1 VVHVGDDVLLSAEED
16 KPPYVSPCVDSLVT
30 IAYYPPPPSHAR
42 LREIEHT
49 DSQLKLSKTDLF
61 CVHPGC
67 VWSFRYIA
75 QIYAMWEEGKG
86 GGKPKDFFV
95 RASWYFRP
103 KDVPKPVL
111 ATALGPKGKASPKEL
126 FASAMTEEN
135 DVRSVISLA
144 QIGSVPKQA
153 SEMADN
159 EYVCRFEYFPLE
171 KRLKPRKASAPS
183 THPSAD
189 SSTGSRSTQVEVST
203 TAEAVAPAAATS
215 SKSVKKTAASAGPA
229 SASSASASASAGEKV
244 IPQTSDL
251 SSTQSSSG
259 SKGKGRSL
267 PSLETPVSPD
277 QSLLASAS
285 GEGSGDDG
293 KSSGVAAGDTAGPV
307 LLSPKTGPA
316 KIERSRVGDA
326 YQATVPALVDEK
338 TRKGSARNEPSDS
351 SGEQLMQCVWEP
363 CDDTNDPV
371 HSDAAIRSF
380 LARAQS
386 MHGLQPG
393 DIVRILEGETEDTSP
408 GSSRISGVES
418 GGSTDG
424 VDSSN
429 GSSSSSSSSGGG
441 GGMSRNGSSG
451 SISDGGKPSSSATSS
466 ELRLKLPSTPLT
478 LQWGVYLGDADV
490 TPNNATSPPLVLSPP
505 VTTATEDG
513 GASEVPAE
521 ASAGAAAGTAEP
533 SASAAEGAAADSAP
547 LAADAAVGAADS
559 AAPVERAVRVVYL
572 NRATS
577 SKSRSIVPL
586 RKVRGRFNEAAAL
599 ECLRT
604 ALMDPE
610 AGLKLWAAQLT
621 REEPPLRTWTAEEVR
636 ILNSAVGRFGDDFR
650 DICAFLPGKDQAA
663 VAHLYYTF
671 WGPARSGDAAVQ
683 LFRLAES
690 HKPQSAASG
699 TGGDKAGQK
708 RQLTGQDAKESGS
721 GVGDLKRPRPSEP
734 TTKGRGAKAGA
745 ADSVAS
751 TSAAGA
757 SANGSSGGRSGKKQR
772 VVATQRSSE
781 APWRGGASSSRRS
794 GGSKSATAA
803 AAETNTDS
811 EDETDDEVGRLAA
824 SQRFLKAAHGS
835 MPPAQY
841 AQLVELLVRFDS
853 ANISMSKLL
862 AEVTRL
868 IHPYPKLEMGFHP
881 FLPPSWNMN
890 GPAAL

>member
-1 VVHVGDDVLLSAEED
+1 
-16 KPPYVSPCVDSLVT
+16 
-30 IAYYPPPPSHAR
+30 
-42 LREIEHT
+42 
-49 DSQLKLSKTDLF
+49 
-61 CVHPGC
+61 
-67 VWSFRYIA
+67 
-75 QIYAMWEEGKG
+75 MWEEGKG

-153 SEMADN
+153 AEMADN
-159 EYVCRFEYFPLE
+159 EYVCRYEYFPLE
-171 KRLKPRKASAPS
+171 RRLKPRKESAPS
-183 THPSAD
+183 TRPSGD
-189 SSTGSRSTQVEVST
+189 SSTGSRPSAQVEVST
-203 TAEAVAPAAATS
+203 TAEAVAPVPAGS
-215 SKSVKKTAASAGPA
+215 NKSAKKTTASAGPA
-229 SASSASASASAGEKV
+229 SASTASAKEKV
-244 IPQTSDL
+244 VPQSSDQ
-251 SSTQSSSG
+251 SSSQSSSG

-267 PSLETPVSPD
+267 PALETPQSPD
-277 QSLLASAS
+277 QSLLVSAS
-285 GEGSGDDG
+285 GEGGGEDS
-293 KSSGVAAGDTAGPV
+293 KSSEVAATDTGGPV

-326 YQATVPALVDEK
+326 YQATVPALVGEK
-338 TRKGSARNEPSDS
+338 TRKSPARNEPTA
-351 SGEQLMQCVWEP
+351 SGEQLMECVWEP
-363 CDDTNDPV
+363 SDDPNDPLQN
-371 HSDAAIRSF
+371 DAAIRSF
-380 LARAQS
+380 LARAHS
-386 MHGLQPG
+386 VHGLQPG
-393 DIVRILEGETEDTSP
+393 DIVRILEGETEDTSAA
-408 GSSRISGVES
+408 SSQVGGVES
-418 GGSTDG
+418 GGSIDG
-424 VDSSN
+424 ADNSLG
-429 GSSSSSSSSGGG
+429 GSSSSSSSSGG

-451 SISDGGKPSSSATSS
+451 SISDSAKPTSSAASS
-466 ELRLKLPSTPLT
+466 ETAGVLRLKLPSTPLA
-478 LQWGVYLGDADV
+478 LQWGVFLGDADSK
-490 TPNNATSPPLVLSPP
+490 PNAASSSPLTLPP
-505 VTTATEDG
+505 PEPHTTATEDG

-521 ASAGAAAGTAEP
+521 ASAGAVAGAADP
-533 SASAAEGAAADSAP
+533 SASAADGAVSDPAP
-547 LAADAAVGAADS
+547 LAVDAAVGVAGS
-559 AAPVERAVRVVYL
+559 TEPVERAVRVVYL

-604 ALMDPE
+604 AHMDPE
-610 AGLKLWAAQLT
+610 AALKLWTAQLA

-663 VAHLYYTF
+663 VAQLYYTF

-690 HKPQSAASG
+690 HRLESTASG
-699 TGGDKAGQK
+699 SSSGGDVEAGHK

-721 GVGDLKRPRPSEP
+721 GIGDVKRPRPSES
-734 TTKGRGAKAGA
+734 TSKGRGAKGLA
-745 ADSVAS
+745 ADNAAS
-751 TSAAGA
+751 ASATAGAGA
-757 SANGSSGGRSGKKQR
+757 SVNGSSSGRAGKKQR
-772 VVATQRSSE
+772 VVAAQRPSE

-794 GGSKSATAA
+794 GSSKATSAA

-890 GPAAL
+890 GPAAM